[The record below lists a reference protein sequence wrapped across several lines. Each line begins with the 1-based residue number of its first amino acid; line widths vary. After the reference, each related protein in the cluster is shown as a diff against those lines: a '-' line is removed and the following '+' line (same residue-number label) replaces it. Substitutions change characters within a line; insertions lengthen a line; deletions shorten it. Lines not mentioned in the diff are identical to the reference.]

1 MKLCFNIIT
10 KIKHQLDSHQSR
22 MITRKKLTELTKE
35 LKKLRKPLQEDTETI
50 ANIWKST
57 RRYLT

>member
-22 MITRKKLTELTKE
+22 RITRKKLTELTKE
-35 LKKLRKPLQEDTETI
+35 LKKLRKPLQEDTEKI

-57 RRYLT
+57 RRYLS